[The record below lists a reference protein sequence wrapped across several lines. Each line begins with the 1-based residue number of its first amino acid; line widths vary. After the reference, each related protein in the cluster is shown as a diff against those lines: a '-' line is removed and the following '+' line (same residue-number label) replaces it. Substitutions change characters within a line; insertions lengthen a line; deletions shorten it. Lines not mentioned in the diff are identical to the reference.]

1 MTIRTSVMG
10 VTLIA
15 PAGGCGGLA
24 GATRTAEQTSQIAK
38 RVDALVVDARAAAV
52 TIETGRRAGH
62 RHRDLSQDFA
72 SPHKIEVRTSV
83 GA

>member
-1 MTIRTSVMG
+1 MTIGTSVMG

-15 PAGGCGGLA
+15 LAGGCGGLA

-52 TIETGRRAGH
+52 TIETGDGPVTVTEISHKTSPA
-62 RHRDLSQDFA
+62 
-72 SPHKIEVRTSV
+72 PHKIEVRTSV